1 MLEPPQANHHQGP
14 LKASDFLHLA
24 SINEAPNH
32 VLGDH
37 LITLE
42 TYQDFSTKG
51 TTVKGGTAAQR
62 HWTDKSFVPVTLA
75 TQCIDCLH
83 CVVACPHHSIGYEVR
98 EEDVSGVLRAFQKAA
113 NLIPGITLDDRTNHH
128 AVSKG
133 KTNYNHC
140 KGCFVC
146 ASACPTGAIH
156 FVPAELVDV
165 SAFDGHKVQPEEIG
179 KIFKAPSGEGEG
191 WVRHLV
197 EDGGR
202 AVDVHAAADTVK
214 AFDGAVG
221 REAQAE
227 EIRAGA
233 SMAPPM
239 AYPDTATATAT
250 TSAGVKAPPPVRVFS
265 GSAMFA
271 DFVFQAKF
279 DSVSIFP
286 ITPNTSLLKFIEE
299 RAGRPVPEGEHKL
312 QFRPCLSEES
322 GYAWLTGA
330 AVRGKRCLMAQGSQ
344 SLAQIYE
351 FMNINPGLHLPV
363 FMLELTRALS
373 PGTTTKPDHT
383 TTFRTSDT
391 GEMILFGRGLQDDYD
406 KALLLLRIMESEGVW
421 IPGRL
426 VIKGFVETHTLT
438 SQKQGHLE
446 TLTDEETDAYLGR
459 PRNPFVFD
467 ESEDRSIGV
476 LDIDSRYAEQRRAID
491 EVLIHAGDAFDK
503 AAEDLSLFS
512 GRPPLR
518 KVARFPKEGPIDL
531 CIVGLND
538 PDMSAAEYVAERLRK
553 QGIRAGVASIN
564 LYRPFPAEDLRAAI
578 QGCKAVALVEYNNW
592 SGHSGGGILAQEVRS
607 AFYDMEA
614 APSFISVQLGLGG
627 RAVTIPHWIT
637 LYRMLADL
645 ASAPS
650 GTRTHAWLAEH
661 APGNTLVLGTR
672 GNPIPR
678 SDAGF
683 DVPLTE
689 DGVKQIAV
697 VGKGGQG
704 LLQLNSLFT
713 GLASLRD
720 QYALSMAAFGALQRG
735 GGITLG
741 IKLSDHPIQDW
752 SDIIMADTVMAFDG
766 DVSLEAMLGQLK
778 PGGTLILD
786 GGGEMRARFQPL
798 LPQGAKLVMIPA
810 KRISRQVFG
819 DSARTN
825 MILFGAMAAD
835 MGIRSLPELLSLLD
849 RLVSVEGIDK
859 EARLAMDGKNRKALA
874 AGFLAYQEG
883 AGTASDGDWRAVGAG
898 SMPVPEQLAPGAS
911 DANAVENLE
920 TFRRRILPD
929 HLDKALGAG
938 GGKLGFWKKVYAL
951 KKTLYQTMFHLHP
964 TVNKIQSL
972 YIAQAARG
980 GGAPLSAGD
989 MACAGCGQINI
1000 FRTFFNYL
1008 DFLQHDR
1015 GKIYVSEQDGCGTIM
1030 SGINR
1035 TSIWNLPYIRIAF
1048 ETAHGVASGLA
1059 HNVKPNDMVVSISGD
1074 GGFIQGLRSVEDAL
1088 HQQDPILHIVVI
1100 NQTLGNT
1107 GGQATATTM
1116 QGAKTREG
1124 HVSRREPTNFLKVA
1138 EKYSVQGALASTVH
1152 LADLYRKIKWA
1163 HRVVTEEKKPFL
1175 LLMHFSC
1182 LEQGINLARSL
1193 GAQKMALDGH
1203 FFNLYSL
1210 RYKEIK
1216 DRRGQVLY
1224 HQKRVDIDYFPWV
1237 FSKQAWKYRLKKF
1250 YGIQKMMR
1258 HLATDE
1264 DALERN
1270 YWLLR
1275 GEWIHLAQEMGW
1287 WRYHFA
1293 LLRSLFSI
1301 HRVTMWRLIKW
1312 GIPKEAGS

>member
-1 MLEPPQANHHQGP
+1 MTASTGNRPTGGNAPEP

-24 SINEAPNH
+24 SINEAPNQ

-42 TYQDFSTKG
+42 TYQDFSTRG
-51 TTVKGGTAAQR
+51 TTVRGGTAAQR
-62 HWTDKSFVPVTLA
+62 HWTDKNFVPVTLA

-98 EEDVSGVLRAFQKAA
+98 EEETGGLLKAFQRAA
-113 NLIPGITLDDRTNHH
+113 NLLPGVSLDGSTQHH

-133 KTNYNHC
+133 RTSYAHC

-156 FVPAELVDV
+156 FVPAELVDTP
-165 SAFDGHKVQPEEIG
+165 AFDGRKVEPEEIPRV
-179 KIFKAPSGEGEG
+179 FKAPTGEGEA
-191 WVRHLV
+191 WVQSLV
-197 EDGGR
+197 EEGARLAD
-202 AVDVHAAADTVK
+202 AQAAAAAARGMEGAAAREAAAAVIRGS
-214 AFDGAVG
+214 ADGA
-221 REAQAE
+221 
-227 EIRAGA
+227 
-233 SMAPPM
+233 APRLERP
-239 AYPDTATATAT
+239 
-250 TSAGVKAPPPVRVFS
+250 APGRVFS

-286 ITPNTSLLKFIEE
+286 ITPNTSLLKLVEE
-299 RAGRPVPEGEHKL
+299 RAARPVPEGAHRL

-383 TTFRTSDT
+383 TTYRTSDT
-391 GEMILFGRGLQDDYD
+391 GEIILFGRGLQDDYD
-406 KALLLLRIMESEGVW
+406 KAFLLLKIMESEGVW

-426 VIKGFVETHTLT
+426 VVKGFVETHTLT

-446 TLTDEETDAYLGR
+446 TLTAEEADAYLGR

-467 ESEDRSIGV
+467 DQEDRSVGV
-476 LDIDSRYAEQRRAID
+476 LDIDSRYAEQRQAID
-491 EVLIHAGDAFDK
+491 EVLMRAGDAFDK
-503 AAEDLSLFS
+503 AAAELSLFT
-512 GRPPLR
+512 GRPPIG
-518 KVARFPKEGPIDL
+518 KVSRFPKSGPMDFA
-531 CIVGLND
+531 IVGLND
-538 PDMSAAEYVAERLRK
+538 PDMSAAEYVAERLGR
-553 QGIRAGVASIN
+553 QGVRCGVVSIN
-564 LYRPFPAEDLRAAI
+564 LYRPFPAEELRRALE
-578 QGCKAVALVEYNNW
+578 GCKAVALVEYNNW
-592 SGHSGGGILAQEVRS
+592 SGHSGGGILAQELRS
-607 AFYDMEA
+607 VLYDTPEA
-614 APSFISVQLGLGG
+614 PALISVQAGLGG
-627 RAVTIPHWIT
+627 RAVTIPHWLT
-637 LYRMLADL
+637 LFRMLADL
-645 ASAPS
+645 ASAPA
-650 GTRTHAWLAEH
+650 GTRTHAWLADH
-661 APGNTLVLGTR
+661 APGNSFVLGTR
-672 GNPIPR
+672 GNPDPR
-678 SDAGF
+678 TDAAF
-683 DVPLTE
+683 DLPLTE
-689 DGVKQIAV
+689 EGVRQIAV

-713 GLASLRD
+713 GIATLEGR
-720 QYALSMAAFGALQRG
+720 YALSMAGFGALQRG

-741 IKLSDHPIQDW
+741 IKLSDKPIRDW

-766 DVSLEAMLGQLK
+766 DVSLEPMLRQLK

-786 GGGEMRARFQPL
+786 GGADAAERFRTL
-798 LPQGAKLVMIPA
+798 LPPGARIVPIPA
-810 KRISRQVFG
+810 KRIARRVFG

-825 MILFGAMAAD
+825 MVLFGAMAAD
-835 MGIRSLPELLSLLD
+835 LGVEDGRELLSLLEG
-849 RLVSVEGIDK
+849 LGKVEGIDK
-859 EARLAMDGKNRKALA
+859 EARLALDPGNRKAAL
-874 AGFLAYQEG
+874 AGFLAYRDGISRATG
-883 AGTASDGDWRAVGAG
+883 APAPADWRPVGAVGGAAAAHAATAH
-898 SMPVPEQLAPGAS
+898 PVET
-911 DANAVENLE
+911 LE
-920 TFRRRILPD
+920 RFRERILPAPI
-929 HLDKALGAG
+929 LKSLGDPAR
-938 GGKLGFWKKVYAL
+938 LGFWKRAYAL
-951 KKTLYQTMFHLHP
+951 KKRLYQAMFSLHP
-964 TVNKIQSL
+964 TVNKIQAM
-972 YIAQAARG
+972 YIAQHRRG
-980 GGAPLSAGD
+980 GYSPLTPGD

-1008 DFLQHDR
+1008 DYLQHDR

-1059 HNVKPNDMVVSISGD
+1059 HNVRSEDMVVSISGD

-1124 HVSRREPTNFLKVA
+1124 HVSRQEPINFLKYA

-1152 LADLYRKIKWA
+1152 LADLYRKIGWA
-1163 HRVVTEEKKPFL
+1163 HDVVTREKKPFL
-1175 LLMHFSC
+1175 LLLHFSC
-1182 LEQGINLARSL
+1182 LEQGMNLARSL

-1210 RYKEIK
+1210 RYKEVR
-1216 DRRGQVLY
+1216 DRSGKVLY
-1224 HQKRVDIDYFPWV
+1224 HEKRVAIDYFPWV
-1237 FSKQAWKYRLKKF
+1237 FGKRAWKKRLKKF

-1258 HLATDE
+1258 HLAEDE
-1264 DALERN
+1264 EALERN

-1275 GEWIHLAQEMGW
+1275 GEWIHLAREMGW
-1287 WRYHFA
+1287 WRYRLAF
-1293 LLRSLFSI
+1293 LRSLFSI
-1301 HRVTMWRLIKW
+1301 HRITMWRLIKW

>member
-1 MLEPPQANHHQGP
+1 MTASTEKIPSEGKTPEPLQ
-14 LKASDFLHLA
+14 ASDFLHLA
-24 SINEAPNH
+24 SINEAPNQ

-37 LITLE
+37 LINLE

-51 TTVKGGTAAQR
+51 TVVKGGNAAQR
-62 HWTDKSFVPVTLA
+62 HWTDKNFVPVTLA

-83 CVVACPHHSIGYEVR
+83 CVVACPHHSIHYEVKDH
-98 EEDVSGVLRAFQKAA
+98 EVSGVLAAFQRAA
-113 NLIPGITLDDRTNHH
+113 NLIPGIDLDDRTNHH
-128 AVSKG
+128 AVAKG
-133 KTNYNHC
+133 KTNYSHC

-156 FVPAELVDV
+156 FVPTEMVNTEV
-165 SAFDGHKVQPEEIG
+165 FDGHKVQPEEIPA
-179 KIFKAPSGEGEG
+179 IFKIPSGEGEV
-191 WVRHLV
+191 WVQSLV
-197 EDGGR
+197 QESSR
-202 AVDVHAAADTVK
+202 ILEVRSVS
-214 AFDGAVG
+214 
-221 REAQAE
+221 E
-227 EIRAGA
+227 
-233 SMAPPM
+233 
-239 AYPDTATATAT
+239 TAKDI
-250 TSAGVKAPPPVRVFS
+250 GPHRVFS

-271 DFVFQAKF
+271 DFVFQARF

-286 ITPNTSLLKFIEE
+286 ITPNTSLLKFVEE
-299 RAGRPVPEGEHKL
+299 RAGRAVQTPGTDHRV

-330 AVRGKRCLMAQGSQ
+330 AVQGKRCLMAQGSQ

-391 GEMILFGRGLQDDYD
+391 GEIILFGRGIQDDYD
-406 KALLLLRIMESEGVW
+406 KAFLLTKIMESDGVW

-426 VIKGFVETHTLT
+426 VVKGFVETHTLT
-438 SQKQGHLE
+438 SEKQGHLE
-446 TLTDEETDAYLGR
+446 KLTDEEAGAYLGR
-459 PRNPFVFD
+459 RRNPFVFSD
-467 ESEDRSIGV
+467 SEDRSVGV
-476 LDIDSRYAEQRRAID
+476 LDIDSRYAEQRQAID
-491 EVLIHAGDAFDK
+491 QVLIHAGDAFDK
-503 AAEDLSLFS
+503 AAKELSLFT
-512 GRPPLR
+512 GRPPIR
-518 KVARFPKEGPIDL
+518 KVNRFPKEGRMDF

-538 PDMSAAEYVAERLRK
+538 PDMSAAEYVAESLWK
-553 QGIRAGVASIN
+553 QGIRCGVVSIN
-564 LYRPFPAEDLRAAI
+564 LYRPFPGEELRKAI
-578 QGCKAVALVEYNNW
+578 AGCKAVALVEYNNW

-607 AFYDMEA
+607 SLYDMPD
-614 APSFISVQLGLGG
+614 APQLISVQIGLGG
-627 RAVTIPHWIT
+627 RAVTIPHWVT
-637 LYRMLADL
+637 LFRMLADL
-645 ASAPS
+645 ASRPAGEPSSGATVSGKPVS
-650 GTRTHAWLAEH
+650 GTRTHEWLKEH

-672 GNPIPR
+672 GNAVPET
-678 SDAGF
+678 DADF
-683 DVPLTE
+683 DLPLVE
-689 DGVKQIAV
+689 EGVRQIAV

-713 GLASLRD
+713 GIASLKG
-720 QYALSMAAFGALQRG
+720 QYAMSMAGFGALQRG

-741 IKLSDHPIQDW
+741 IKLADHPIRDW
-752 SDIIMADTVMAFDG
+752 SDIIMADTIMAFDG
-766 DVSLEAMLGQLK
+766 DVSLEPMLRQLK

-786 GGGEMRARFQPL
+786 GGLDLVGKFEPL
-798 LPQGAKLVMIPA
+798 LPAGARMMMIPA
-810 KRISRQVFG
+810 KSISRRVFG
-819 DSARTN
+819 DAARTN
-825 MILFGAMAAD
+825 MILFGAMAAN
-835 MGIRSLPELLSLLD
+835 MGIKDGVELMALLD
-849 RLVSVEGIDK
+849 RLPTVEGIDK
-859 EARLAMDGKNRKALA
+859 EARLILDPKNRKALM
-874 AGFLAYQEG
+874 AGFLAYCDFARPAGLGRAGDWSAVKGSGTVVNGTSADLKGTATAMNGTAG
-883 AGTASDGDWRAVGAG
+883 AGPAAPP
-898 SMPVPEQLAPGAS
+898 PVESLSEFQ
-911 DANAVENLE
+911 D
-920 TFRRRILPD
+920 RILPR
-929 HLDKALGAG
+929 HIKESLDRP
-938 GGKLGFWKKVYAL
+938 GKLKFWKRVYAL
-951 KKTLYQTMFHLHP
+951 KKTLYQVMFHMHP
-964 TVNKIQSL
+964 TVNKIQSM
-972 YIAQAARG
+972 YIAQHQHG
-980 GGAPLSAGD
+980 GVSPLTAGD

-1008 DFLQHDR
+1008 DYLQHDR

-1048 ETAHGVASGLA
+1048 ETAHGVASGLS
-1059 HNVKPNDMVVSISGD
+1059 HNVKPGDMVVSISGD

-1124 HVSRREPTNFLKVA
+1124 HVARREPINFLKYA

-1163 HRVVTEEKKPFL
+1163 HDVVTRERKPFL

-1203 FFNLYSL
+1203 FYNLYSL

-1216 DRRGQVLY
+1216 DRRGKVLY
-1224 HQKRVDIDYFPWV
+1224 HQKRVDIDYFPLV
-1237 FSKQAWKYRLKKF
+1237 FGKAQWKKRLQKF
-1250 YGIQKMMR
+1250 YEIQKMMQ
-1258 HLATDE
+1258 HLAQNE
-1264 DALERN
+1264 EALERN

-1275 GEWIHLAQEMGW
+1275 GEWKHLAQEMGW
-1287 WRYHFA
+1287 WRFHFA
-1293 LLRSLFSI
+1293 CFRSLFSI

-1312 GIPKEAGS
+1312 GIPKEAGH

>member
-1 MLEPPQANHHQGP
+1 MTASTDKKASEGRPSEGRAPGP
-14 LKASDFLHLA
+14 LRASDFLHLA
-24 SINEAPNH
+24 SINEAPNQ

-51 TTVKGGTAAQR
+51 TTVKGGTAAER
-62 HWTDKSFVPVTLA
+62 HWTDKNFVPVTLA

-83 CVVACPHHSIGYEVR
+83 CVVACPHHSIGYEVKQ
-98 EEDVSGVLRAFQKAA
+98 EEVSGVLKAFQKAA
-113 NLIPGITLDDRTNHH
+113 NLLPGVDLDDRTNHH

-133 KTNYNHC
+133 RTSYTHC

-156 FVPAELVDV
+156 FVPAELVDTPV
-165 SAFDGHKVQPEEIG
+165 FDGRKVEPEEIA
-179 KIFKAPSGEGEG
+179 KVFKAPSGEGEA
-191 WVRHLV
+191 WVQGLV
-197 EDGGR
+197 EESGR
-202 AVDVHAAADTVK
+202 VLDAHAAAVNAK
-214 AFDGAVG
+214 GIDGAAT
-221 REAQAE
+221 REAAAE
-227 EIRAGA
+227 SLRNGSAQGA
-233 SMAPPM
+233 P
-239 AYPDTATATAT
+239 ATATAP
-250 TSAGVKAPPPVRVFS
+250 AVRAPRVFS
-265 GSAMFA
+265 GSSMFA
-271 DFVFQAKF
+271 DFVFQARF

-286 ITPNTSLLKFIEE
+286 ITPNTSLLKFVEE
-299 RAGRPVPEGEHKL
+299 RAGRPVPEGQHRV

-391 GEMILFGRGLQDDYD
+391 GEIILFGRGIQDDYD
-406 KALLLLRIMESEGVW
+406 KSLLLLKIMESEGVW

-426 VIKGFVETHTLT
+426 VVKGFVETHTLT
-438 SQKQGHLE
+438 SEKQGHLE
-446 TLTDEETDAYLGR
+446 RLTDEEADAYLGR
-459 PRNPFVFD
+459 PKNPFVFD
-467 ESEDRSIGV
+467 DSEDRSVGV
-476 LDIDSRYAEQRRAID
+476 LDIDSRYAEQRQAID

-503 AAEDLSLFS
+503 AAEELSLFT
-512 GRPPLR
+512 GRKPIR
-518 KVARFPKEGPIDL
+518 KVSRFPEEGPIDIA
-531 CIVGLND
+531 IVGLND
-538 PDMSAAEYVAERLRK
+538 PDMSAAEYVADELRK
-553 QGIRAGVASIN
+553 QGIRSGVVSIN
-564 LYRPFPAEDLRAAI
+564 LYRPFPAEELRQALL
-578 QGCKAVALVEYNNW
+578 GCKAVALVEYNNW
-592 SGHSGGGILAQEVRS
+592 SGHSGGGILAQEIRS
-607 AFYDMEA
+607 ALYDVEA
-614 APSFISVQLGLGG
+614 APSLISVQIGLGG
-627 RAVTIPHWIT
+627 RAVTIPHW
-637 LYRMLADL
+637 LALFRMLADL
-645 ASAPS
+645 ASKPS
-650 GTRTHAWLAEH
+650 GTRTHAWLKDH
-661 APGNTLVLGTR
+661 APNNTFVLGTR
-672 GNPIPR
+672 GNPAPR
-678 SDAGF
+678 SDADF

-689 DGVKQIAV
+689 AGVRQIAV

-704 LLQLNSLFT
+704 ILNLNSLFT
-713 GLASLRD
+713 GMASLKG

-741 IKLSDHPIQDW
+741 IKMSDHPIRDW
-752 SDIIMADTVMAFDG
+752 SDIIMADTIMAFDG
-766 DVSLEAMLGQLK
+766 DVSLEPMLKQLN

-786 GGGEMRARFQPL
+786 GGAEAEARFRPL
-798 LPQGAKLVMIPA
+798 LPPGARMVIIPA

-825 MILFGAMAAD
+825 MILFGAMAAN
-835 MGIRSLPELLSLLD
+835 MGIRDGEELLSLLD
-849 RLVSVEGIDK
+849 RLGTVEGIDK
-859 EARLAMDGKNRKALA
+859 ETRLVMDPKNRKALL
-874 AGFLAYQEG
+874 AGFMAYRQR
-883 AGTASDGDWRAVGAG
+883 AGVISEDWRAVGP
-898 SMPVPEQLAPGAS
+898 SL
-911 DANAVENLE
+911 AVETLE
-920 TFRRRILPD
+920 TFQDRILPA
-929 HLDKALGAG
+929 HLKEALPDPA
-938 GGKLGFWKKVYAL
+938 KLKRWKGIYAL
-951 KKTLYQTMFHLHP
+951 KKKFYQAMFHLHP

-972 YIAQAARG
+972 YIAQHQHGRYS
-980 GGAPLSAGD
+980 PLTPGD

-1008 DFLQHDR
+1008 DYLQHDR

-1059 HNVKPNDMVVSISGD
+1059 HNIKNEDMVVSISGD

-1088 HQQDPILHIVVI
+1088 HQQDPILHLVVM

-1124 HVSRREPTNFLKVA
+1124 HVSRNEPINFLKYA

-1163 HRVVTEEKKPFL
+1163 HHVVTVEKRPFM

-1182 LEQGINLARSL
+1182 LEQGMNLARTL

-1210 RYKEIK
+1210 RYKEVK
-1216 DRRGQVLY
+1216 DRQGNVLY
-1224 HQKRVDIDYFPWV
+1224 HQKRVQIDYFPWV
-1237 FSKQAWKYRLKKF
+1237 FGRNAWKKRLKKF
-1250 YGIQKMMR
+1250 YGIQKMMH
-1258 HLATDE
+1258 HLAKDE
-1264 DALERN
+1264 AALERN

-1275 GEWIHLAQEMGW
+1275 GEWLQLARDMGW
-1287 WRYHFA
+1287 WRFRLA
-1293 LLRSLFSI
+1293 FLRSLFSI

-1312 GIPKEAGS
+1312 GIPKEAGH